1 MGCLGRNVVE
11 WLQDGGKF
19 PTVAGM
25 TEALVV
31 LCAFPDEEKARQIGT
46 HLVERQYA
54 ACINILPGVESIY
67 HWQGKLCREREVM
80 VVIKTTRQAFAV
92 MSRELAALHPY
103 DEPEIIAM
111 PVVDGSAGYLA
122 WLTDCARG

>member
-1 MGCLGRNVVE
+1 
-11 WLQDGGKF
+11 
-19 PTVAGM
+19 M

-31 LCAFPDEEKARQIGT
+31 LCAFPNEEKARQIGT

-67 HWQGKLCREREVM
+67 RWEGKLCRENEVM
-80 VVIKTTRQAFAV
+80 VVIKTTRQIFPV

-111 PVVDGSAGYLA
+111 PVVDGSAGYLN
-122 WLTDCARG
+122 WLSDQTRG

>member
-1 MGCLGRNVVE
+1 
-11 WLQDGGKF
+11 
-19 PTVAGM
+19 M

-31 LCAFPDEEKARQIGT
+31 LCAFPNGEKARQIGT

-67 HWQGKLCREREVM
+67 RWEDKLCHENEVM
-80 VVIKTTRQAFAV
+80 VVIKTTRSIFPV
-92 MSRELAALHPY
+92 MRRELAALHSY

-111 PVVDGSAGYLA
+111 PVVDGSAGYLN
-122 WLTDCARG
+122 WLSDQTRG